1 LSRPA
6 AFPFCAVRLRAKI
19 PDHRYPE
26 ALKTIGDHLRKRR
39 LDLGMRQR
47 DVGALVGAA
56 KPTVDAWEHRGTRP
70 RGEVLRGLVEFLGY
84 EPAEAASPTALVRQ
98 LSALRR
104 ELCLAR
110 SEVAEM
116 LGLSYEALWAWETGR
131 RRPRGRSIAIL
142 RGFLEAQQRRTG
154 QSRPT

>member
-1 LSRPA
+1 
-6 AFPFCAVRLRAKI
+6 
-19 PDHRYPE
+19 
-26 ALKTIGDHLRKRR
+26 
-39 LDLGMRQR
+39 M
-47 DVGALVGAA
+47 GALVGAA

-70 RGEVLRGLVEFLGY
+70 SGEVLRRLVEFLGY
-84 EPAEAASPTALVRQ
+84 EPAEAVSPAVLVRQ

-104 ELCLAR
+104 ELRLAR

-142 RGFLEAQQRRTG
+142 RGFLAAHR
-154 QSRPT
+154 SRH